1 MFRRKKKAETL
12 LEQNGNLSLN
22 RIMRQRKTQIGLA
35 IAILF
40 ILVAIFAPLIAPNN
54 PTLVDVTV
62 KLQNPSLKYPFGTDQ
77 LGRCVFSRIVCGS
90 RYSLFYSF
98 TVLAITLIVGLP
110 IGMIA
115 GYVGGKW
122 DTAIMRVIDIFLA
135 MPSFIIVLAI
145 AGSFGTS
152 GRNLILAMSMSYWA
166 NYARVSRALTLKIK
180 GESYF
185 QALKA
190 GGLSNVR
197 IIFKH
202 VLRNIMPSIIALATV
217 EIGSIIL
224 SIAGYSFIGLG
235 VKPPTPEWGIM
246 LSESK
251 PFIQTFPQLMMYPGL
266 TIMLIVFGVNMLG
279 EGAQKPKNQLQRL
292 HEERNSSR

>member
-110 IGMIA
+110 VGMIA

-202 VLRNIMPSIIALATV
+202 VLRNIMPSIVALATV

-235 VKPPTPEWGIM
+235 VQAPNPEWGIM

-279 EGAQKPKNQLQRL
+279 EGVQDGLSEK
-292 HEERNSSR
+292 

>member
-1 MFRRKKKAETL
+1 MFHRKKKAETL
-12 LEQNGNLSLN
+12 LEQNGNLSLSS
-22 RIMRQRKTQIGLA
+22 IIRQRKTKIGLA
-35 IAILF
+35 IAIIFVL
-40 ILVAIFAPLIAPNN
+40 IAIFAPLIAPND
-54 PTLVDVTV
+54 PTLVDVTA

-77 LGRCVFSRIVCGS
+77 LGRCVFSRIVFGS

-98 TVLAITLIVGLP
+98 TVLAITLIIGLP
-110 IGMIA
+110 IGMIS

-122 DTAIMRVIDIFLA
+122 DTVIMRVIDIFLA

-152 GRNLILAMSMSYWA
+152 GKNLILAMSMSYWA

-190 GGLSNVR
+190 GGLSHTR

-217 EIGSIIL
+217 EIGTIIL
-224 SIAGYSFIGLG
+224 AIAGFSFIGLG

-246 LSESK
+246 LSESR

-266 TIMLIVFGVNMLG
+266 TIMLIVFGVNILG
-279 EGAQKPKNQLQRL
+279 EGVQDGLSKK
-292 HEERNSSR
+292 

>member
-98 TVLAITLIVGLP
+98 TVLAITLIIGLP
-110 IGMIA
+110 IGMIS

-235 VKPPTPEWGIM
+235 VQAPNPEWGIM

-279 EGAQKPKNQLQRL
+279 EGVQDGLSEK
-292 HEERNSSR
+292 

>member
-1 MFRRKKKAETL
+1 MFRRKKKVETL
-12 LEQNGNLSLN
+12 LEQNENLSIN

-110 IGMIA
+110 VGMIA
-115 GYVGGKW
+115 GYVGGKC

-235 VKPPTPEWGIM
+235 VQAPNPEWGIM

-279 EGAQKPKNQLQRL
+279 EGVQDGLSEK
-292 HEERNSSR
+292 

>member
-1 MFRRKKKAETL
+1 MFRRKKKVETL
-12 LEQNGNLSLN
+12 LEQNENLSIN

-110 IGMIA
+110 VGMIA

-235 VKPPTPEWGIM
+235 VQAPNPEWGIM

-279 EGAQKPKNQLQRL
+279 EGVQDGLSEK
-292 HEERNSSR
+292 

>member
-62 KLQNPSLKYPFGTDQ
+62 KLQNPSLKELIGTDQ
-77 LGRCVFSRIVCGS
+77 LGRCVPSRIVCGS

-279 EGAQKPKNQLQRL
+279 EGVQDGLSEK
-292 HEERNSSR
+292 

>member
-22 RIMRQRKTQIGLA
+22 RIMRQRKIQIGLA

-110 IGMIA
+110 VGMIA

-235 VKPPTPEWGIM
+235 VQAPNPEWGIM

-279 EGAQKPKNQLQRL
+279 EGVQDGLSEK
-292 HEERNSSR
+292 

>member
-62 KLQNPSLKYPFGTDQ
+62 KLQNPSLKYPFGIDQ

-279 EGAQKPKNQLQRL
+279 EGVQDGLSEK
-292 HEERNSSR
+292 

>member
-1 MFRRKKKAETL
+1 MFHRKKKAETL
-12 LEQNGNLSLN
+12 LEQNGNLSLSS
-22 RIMRQRKTQIGLA
+22 IIRQRKTKIGLA
-35 IAILF
+35 IAIIF
-40 ILVAIFAPLIAPNN
+40 ILIAIFAPLIAPND

-77 LGRCVFSRIVCGS
+77 LGRCVFSRIVFGS

-98 TVLAITLIVGLP
+98 TVLAITLIIGLP
-110 IGMIA
+110 IGMVS

-152 GRNLILAMSMSYWA
+152 GKNLILAMSMSYWA

-190 GGLSNVR
+190 GGLSHTR

-224 SIAGYSFIGLG
+224 AIAGFSFIGLG

-246 LSESK
+246 LSESR

-266 TIMLIVFGVNMLG
+266 TIMLIVFGVNILG
-279 EGAQKPKNQLQRL
+279 EGVQDGLSKK
-292 HEERNSSR
+292 

>member
-22 RIMRQRKTQIGLA
+22 RIMRQRKTRIGLA

-40 ILVAIFAPLIAPNN
+40 VLVAIFAPLIAPND
-54 PTLVDVTV
+54 PTLVDITA

-110 IGMIA
+110 VGMIA

-279 EGAQKPKNQLQRL
+279 EGVQDGLSEK
-292 HEERNSSR
+292 

>member
-62 KLQNPSLKYPFGTDQ
+62 KLQNPSFKYPFGTDQ

-98 TVLAITLIVGLP
+98 TVLVITLIVGLP
-110 IGMIA
+110 VGMIA
-115 GYVGGKW
+115 GYVGGNW
-122 DTAIMRVIDIFLA
+122 DTVIMRVIDIFLA

-235 VKPPTPEWGIM
+235 VQAPNPEWGIM

-279 EGAQKPKNQLQRL
+279 EGVQDGLSEK
-292 HEERNSSR
+292 

>member
-110 IGMIA
+110 VGMIA

-235 VKPPTPEWGIM
+235 VQAPNPEWGIM

-251 PFIQTFPQLMMYPGL
+251 PFIQTFPQLTMYPGL

-279 EGAQKPKNQLQRL
+279 EGVQDGLSEK
-292 HEERNSSR
+292 

>member
-1 MFRRKKKAETL
+1 MFRRKKKVETL

-110 IGMIA
+110 VGMIA

-197 IIFKH
+197 IIFKY

-279 EGAQKPKNQLQRL
+279 EGVQDGLSEK
-292 HEERNSSR
+292 

>member
-77 LGRCVFSRIVCGS
+77 LGRCVLSRIVCGS

-235 VKPPTPEWGIM
+235 VQAPNPEWGIM

-279 EGAQKPKNQLQRL
+279 EGVQDGLPEK
-292 HEERNSSR
+292 

>member
-1 MFRRKKKAETL
+1 MFRRKKKVETL

-22 RIMRQRKTQIGLA
+22 RIMRQKKTQIGLA
-35 IAILF
+35 ITILF
-40 ILVAIFAPLIAPNN
+40 ILVAIFAPLIAPND

-98 TVLAITLIVGLP
+98 TVLVITLIIGVP
-110 IGMIA
+110 IGMIS
-115 GYVGGKW
+115 GYVGGKC

-135 MPSFIIVLAI
+135 MPAFIIVLAI

-152 GRNLILAMSMSYWA
+152 GKNLILAMSISYWA

-190 GGLSNVR
+190 GGLSHMR

-217 EIGSIIL
+217 EIGTLIL
-224 SIAGYSFIGLG
+224 AIAGFSFVGLG
-235 VKPPTPEWGIM
+235 VKPPKPEWGIM

-279 EGAQKPKNQLQRL
+279 EGVQDGLSKK
-292 HEERNSSR
+292 

>member
-62 KLQNPSLKYPFGTDQ
+62 KLQNPSFKYPFGTDQ

-98 TVLAITLIVGLP
+98 TVLVITLIVGLP
-110 IGMIA
+110 VGMIA

-122 DTAIMRVIDIFLA
+122 DTVIMRVIDIFLA
-135 MPSFIIVLAI
+135 MPSCIIVLAI

-235 VKPPTPEWGIM
+235 VQAPNPEWGIM

-279 EGAQKPKNQLQRL
+279 EGVQDGLSEK
-292 HEERNSSR
+292 

>member
-1 MFRRKKKAETL
+1 MFRRKKKVETL

-98 TVLAITLIVGLP
+98 TVLVITLIVGLP
-110 IGMIA
+110 VGMIA

-235 VKPPTPEWGIM
+235 VQAPNPEWGIM

-279 EGAQKPKNQLQRL
+279 EGVQDGLSEK
-292 HEERNSSR
+292 

>member
-1 MFRRKKKAETL
+1 MFRKKKKVETL

-40 ILVAIFAPLIAPNN
+40 ILVAIFAPLIAPND
-54 PTLVDVTV
+54 PTLVDVTI
-62 KLQNPSLKYPFGTDQ
+62 KLQNPSFKYPFGTDQ

-98 TVLAITLIVGLP
+98 TVLAITLIIGLP
-110 IGMIA
+110 IGMIS

-152 GRNLILAMSMSYWA
+152 GKNLILAMSLSYWA

-190 GGLSNVR
+190 GGLSHMR

-217 EIGSIIL
+217 EIGTIIL
-224 SIAGYSFIGLG
+224 AIAGFSFIGLG

-246 LSESK
+246 LSESR

-266 TIMLIVFGVNMLG
+266 TIMLIVFGVNILG
-279 EGAQKPKNQLQRL
+279 EGVQDGLSKK
-292 HEERNSSR
+292 

>member
-1 MFRRKKKAETL
+1 MFRRKKKVETL

-110 IGMIA
+110 VGMIA

-190 GGLSNVR
+190 GGLSHMR

-279 EGAQKPKNQLQRL
+279 EGVQDGLSEK
-292 HEERNSSR
+292 

>member
-12 LEQNGNLSLN
+12 LEQNENLSLN

-40 ILVAIFAPLIAPNN
+40 VLVAIFAPLIAPNN

-62 KLQNPSLKYPFGTDQ
+62 KLQNPSFKYPFGTDQ

-110 IGMIA
+110 VGMIA

-190 GGLSNVR
+190 GGLSHMR

-279 EGAQKPKNQLQRL
+279 EGVQDGLSEK
-292 HEERNSSR
+292 

>member
-1 MFRRKKKAETL
+1 MFHRKKKAETL

-40 ILVAIFAPLIAPNN
+40 VLVAIFAPLIAPNN

-110 IGMIA
+110 VGMIA

-279 EGAQKPKNQLQRL
+279 EGVQDGLSEK
-292 HEERNSSR
+292 

>member
-1 MFRRKKKAETL
+1 MFHRKKKAETL

-110 IGMIA
+110 VGMIA

-202 VLRNIMPSIIALATV
+202 VLRNILPSIIALATV

-235 VKPPTPEWGIM
+235 VQAPNPEWGIM

-279 EGAQKPKNQLQRL
+279 EGVQDGLSEK
-292 HEERNSSR
+292 

>member
-1 MFRRKKKAETL
+1 MFHRKKKAETL

-235 VKPPTPEWGIM
+235 VQAPNPEWGIM

-279 EGAQKPKNQLQRL
+279 EGVQDGLSEK
-292 HEERNSSR
+292 

>member
-40 ILVAIFAPLIAPNN
+40 VLVAIFAPLIAPNN

-62 KLQNPSLKYPFGTDQ
+62 KLQNPSFKYPFGTDQ

-98 TVLAITLIVGLP
+98 TVLAITLIIGLP

-235 VKPPTPEWGIM
+235 VQAPNPEWGIM

-279 EGAQKPKNQLQRL
+279 EGVQDGLSEK
-292 HEERNSSR
+292 

>member
-1 MFRRKKKAETL
+1 MFRRKKKVETL

-22 RIMRQRKTQIGLA
+22 RIMRQRKTQIGLV

-110 IGMIA
+110 VGMIA

-190 GGLSNVR
+190 GGLSNIR

-235 VKPPTPEWGIM
+235 VQAPNPEWGIM

-279 EGAQKPKNQLQRL
+279 EGVQDGLSEK
-292 HEERNSSR
+292 

>member
-1 MFRRKKKAETL
+1 MFRRKKKVETL
-12 LEQNGNLSLN
+12 LEQNGTLSLN

-110 IGMIA
+110 VGMIA

-235 VKPPTPEWGIM
+235 VQAPNPEWGIM

-279 EGAQKPKNQLQRL
+279 EGVQDGLSEK
-292 HEERNSSR
+292 

>member
-77 LGRCVFSRIVCGS
+77 LGRCVFSRIACGS

-279 EGAQKPKNQLQRL
+279 EGVQDGLSEK
-292 HEERNSSR
+292 

>member
-1 MFRRKKKAETL
+1 MFRRKKKVETL

-22 RIMRQRKTQIGLA
+22 RIMRQRKTQVGLA

-98 TVLAITLIVGLP
+98 TVLAITLIIGLP
-110 IGMIA
+110 IGMIS

-152 GRNLILAMSMSYWA
+152 GKNLILAMSLSYWA

-190 GGLSNVR
+190 GGLSHTR

-217 EIGSIIL
+217 EIGTIIL
-224 SIAGYSFIGLG
+224 AIAGFSFIGLG
-235 VKPPTPEWGIM
+235 VQAPNPEWGIM

-266 TIMLIVFGVNMLG
+266 TIMLIVFGVNILG
-279 EGAQKPKNQLQRL
+279 EGVQDGLSKK
-292 HEERNSSR
+292 

>member
-1 MFRRKKKAETL
+1 MFHRKKKAETL
-12 LEQNGNLSLN
+12 LEQNGNLSLSS
-22 RIMRQRKTQIGLA
+22 IIRQRKTKIGLA
-35 IAILF
+35 IAIIF
-40 ILVAIFAPLIAPNN
+40 ILIAIFAPLIAPND

-77 LGRCVFSRIVCGS
+77 LGRCVFSRIVFGS

-98 TVLAITLIVGLP
+98 TVLAITLIIGLP
-110 IGMIA
+110 IGMIS

-122 DTAIMRVIDIFLA
+122 DTAIMRIIDIFLA

-152 GRNLILAMSMSYWA
+152 GKNLILAMSISYWA

-190 GGLSNVR
+190 GGLSHTR

-217 EIGSIIL
+217 EIGTIIL
-224 SIAGYSFIGLG
+224 AIAGFSFIGLG

-246 LSESK
+246 LSESR

-266 TIMLIVFGVNMLG
+266 TIMLIVFGVNILG
-279 EGAQKPKNQLQRL
+279 EGVQDGLSKK
-292 HEERNSSR
+292 

>member
-110 IGMIA
+110 VGMIA

-122 DTAIMRVIDIFLA
+122 DMAIMRVIDIFLA

-235 VKPPTPEWGIM
+235 VQAPNPEWGIM

-279 EGAQKPKNQLQRL
+279 EGVQDGLSEK
-292 HEERNSSR
+292 

>member
-62 KLQNPSLKYPFGTDQ
+62 KLQNPSFKYPFGTDQ

-98 TVLAITLIVGLP
+98 TVLVITLIVGLP
-110 IGMIA
+110 VGMIA

-122 DTAIMRVIDIFLA
+122 DTVIMRVIDIFLA

-235 VKPPTPEWGIM
+235 VQAPNPEWGIM

-266 TIMLIVFGVNMLG
+266 TIMIIVFGVNMLG
-279 EGAQKPKNQLQRL
+279 EGVQDGLSEK
-292 HEERNSSR
+292 

>member
-1 MFRRKKKAETL
+1 MFHRKKKAETL
-12 LEQNGNLSLN
+12 LEQNGNLSLSS
-22 RIMRQRKTQIGLA
+22 IIRQRKTKIGLA
-35 IAILF
+35 IAIIF
-40 ILVAIFAPLIAPNN
+40 ILIAIFAPLIAPND

-77 LGRCVFSRIVCGS
+77 LGRCVFSRIVFGS

-98 TVLAITLIVGLP
+98 TVLAITLIIGLP
-110 IGMIA
+110 IGMIS

-152 GRNLILAMSMSYWA
+152 GKNLILAMSMSYWA

-190 GGLSNVR
+190 GGLSHTR

-224 SIAGYSFIGLG
+224 AIAGFSFIGLG

-246 LSESK
+246 LSESR

-266 TIMLIVFGVNMLG
+266 TIMLIVFGVNILG
-279 EGAQKPKNQLQRL
+279 EGVQDGLSKK
-292 HEERNSSR
+292 

>member
-1 MFRRKKKAETL
+1 MFRRKKKVETL

-98 TVLAITLIVGLP
+98 TVLVITLIVGLP
-110 IGMIA
+110 VGMIA

-152 GRNLILAMSMSYWA
+152 GKNLILAMSLSYWA

-190 GGLSNVR
+190 GGLSHMR

-235 VKPPTPEWGIM
+235 VQAPNPEWGIM

-279 EGAQKPKNQLQRL
+279 EGVQDGLSEK
-292 HEERNSSR
+292 

>member
-110 IGMIA
+110 VGMIA

-152 GRNLILAMSMSYWA
+152 GKNLILAMSLSYWA

-190 GGLSNVR
+190 GGLSHTR

-217 EIGSIIL
+217 EIGTIIL
-224 SIAGYSFIGLG
+224 AIAGFSFIGLG
-235 VKPPTPEWGIM
+235 VQAPNPEWGIM

-266 TIMLIVFGVNMLG
+266 TIMLIVFGVNILG
-279 EGAQKPKNQLQRL
+279 EGVQDGLSEK
-292 HEERNSSR
+292 

>member
-110 IGMIA
+110 VGMIA
-115 GYVGGKW
+115 GYVGGKC

-279 EGAQKPKNQLQRL
+279 EGVQDGLSEK
-292 HEERNSSR
+292 

>member
-145 AGSFGTS
+145 SGSFGTS

-279 EGAQKPKNQLQRL
+279 EGVQDGLSEK
-292 HEERNSSR
+292 